1 MSSLTI
7 WVLSIFWIGYGILG
21 ILGIQNIPER
31 YRYRSWTSD
40 YIRANGIGL
49 VIFGISWFILGIVL
63 TLYPLPLLQ
72 GFGLAVLF
80 SLPALGYAFYADRN
94 TREERRQ
101 ADKEWREK
109 KKKP

>member
-1 MSSLTI
+1 MSVPSI
-7 WVLSIFWIGYGILG
+7 WVLSIFWTGYGFLG

-31 YRYRSWTSD
+31 YRYKSWTPD
-40 YIRANGIGL
+40 YMRANGIGM

-63 TLYPLPLLQ
+63 KVHPLPLLP

-80 SLPALGYAFYADRN
+80 SLPAFVYALCADRK